1 MALVSPSFR
10 SISKVSIWLVKLSII
25 GIFASIVLLILQFY
39 ESLQFLF
46 TDVMDPILLDIE
58 GDLVIIFSILGI
70 ITTSVMLIWFYKAS
84 KNIQSFGAKGVTSP
98 IMAVV
103 WWFVPILNFWKPY
116 YLALE
121 IYKASNPRI
130 ILSKGN
136 EWKDF
141 SSPKV
146 VKLWWV
152 LGIFFLFAYY
162 IASFYWTFSGG
173 SDYYMYQEQT
183 LDLFSIY
190 EKAFYSNF
198 AYITSNVIGIASTIF
213 FIRMVKQ
220 ISSWQ
225 EIKAGISI

>member
-25 GIFASIVLLILQFY
+25 GIFASIALLILQFY

-84 KNIQSFGAKGVTSP
+84 KNIQSFGAKEVMSP

>member
-1 MALVSPSFR
+1 MALVSPYFR
-10 SISKVSIWLVKLSII
+10 SISRISIWMVNLSII
-25 GIFASIVLLILQFY
+25 GIFASVFLLILQFY

-46 TDVMDPILLDIE
+46 TNVMDPILLDVE

-70 ITTSVMLIWFYKAS
+70 ITTIVMLIWFYRAS
-84 KNIQSFGAKGVTSP
+84 KNIHSFGAKEVTSP

-103 WWFVPILNFWKPY
+103 WWFVPILNFWRPY
-116 YLALE
+116 NVALE

-130 ILSKGN
+130 ILSNGN
-136 EWKDF
+136 EWKD
-141 SSPKV
+141 SPSPKV

-173 SDYYMYQEQT
+173 SDYYLYQEQT
-183 LDLFSIY
+183 VDLLSIY